1 MAKKIKL
8 DSVDRKILADLQDN
22 GRMTN
27 VELAA
32 RAGISAPPCLRRVRA
47 LEDSGVIRGYHADID
62 GDALGYTVMIFA
74 FVGLTSQAETDL
86 QDFEKMVGD
95 WDMVRECHMLMG
107 ETDFLL
113 KIVAYD
119 WDDFQRFLTTKLT
132 PAPNVSHVKTALS
145 IRTRKIK
152 PGVPVISEACTTQKL
167 AHILINLIETTSYG
181 CGPRGVCTSTESP
194 SAFPIR
200 ARAIGDDVEII
211 RFSISAS

>member
-47 LEDSGVIRGYHADID
+47 LEDAGVIRGYHADID

-145 IRTRKIK
+145 IRSQKTQ
-152 PGVPVISEACTTQKL
+152 PGVPVLSEA
-167 AHILINLIETTSYG
+167 
-181 CGPRGVCTSTESP
+181 
-194 SAFPIR
+194 
-200 ARAIGDDVEII
+200 
-211 RFSISAS
+211 

>member
-8 DSVDRKILADLQDN
+8 DSVDRKILHDLQDD

-27 VELAA
+27 VDLAT

-47 LEDSGVIRGYHADID
+47 LEESGVIRGYHAEID
-62 GDALGYTVMIFA
+62 GEALGYTVTIFA

-86 QDFEKMVGD
+86 QDFESMVAE
-95 WDMVRECHMLMG
+95 WEMVRECHMLMG

-113 KIVAYD
+113 KIVAHD

-145 IRTRKIK
+145 IRSRKNR
-152 PGVPVISEACTTQKL
+152 PGVPVML
-167 AHILINLIETTSYG
+167 DG
-181 CGPRGVCTSTESP
+181 
-194 SAFPIR
+194 
-200 ARAIGDDVEII
+200 
-211 RFSISAS
+211 

>member
-8 DSVDRKILADLQDN
+8 DSVDRKILHDLQDD

-27 VELAA
+27 VDLAT

-47 LEDSGVIRGYHADID
+47 LEESGVIRGYHADID
-62 GDALGYTVMIFA
+62 GEALGYTVTIFA

-86 QDFEKMVGD
+86 QDFESMVAE
-95 WDMVRECHMLMG
+95 WEMVRECHMLMG

-113 KIVAYD
+113 KIVAHD

-145 IRTRKIK
+145 IRSRKNR
-152 PGVPVISEACTTQKL
+152 PGVPVL
-167 AHILINLIETTSYG
+167 LDG
-181 CGPRGVCTSTESP
+181 
-194 SAFPIR
+194 
-200 ARAIGDDVEII
+200 
-211 RFSISAS
+211 

>member
-47 LEDSGVIRGYHADID
+47 LEDAGVISGYHADID

-145 IRTRKIK
+145 IRSRKIK
-152 PGVPVISEACTTQKL
+152 PGVPVLSEA
-167 AHILINLIETTSYG
+167 
-181 CGPRGVCTSTESP
+181 
-194 SAFPIR
+194 
-200 ARAIGDDVEII
+200 
-211 RFSISAS
+211 